1 MKIIGPLIRY
11 YLIMG
16 AYQEI
21 DSPIK
26 IKEKKMRNKKLIS
39 FCDARKFDRISYI
52 KFTKSILIL
61 G

>member
-1 MKIIGPLIRY
+1 MKNYRTTDPILFNNGGCR
-11 YLIMG
+11 
-16 AYQEI
+16 
-21 DSPIK
+21 IK

-61 G
+61 GL

>member
-1 MKIIGPLIRY
+1 
-11 YLIMG
+11 MG

-52 KFTKSILIL
+52 KFIKSILIL
-61 G
+61 GL

>member
-11 YLIMG
+11 
-16 AYQEI
+16 Q
-21 DSPIK
+21 DSCASLGIK

-39 FCDARKFDRISYI
+39 FGDARKFDRISYI

-61 G
+61 GL